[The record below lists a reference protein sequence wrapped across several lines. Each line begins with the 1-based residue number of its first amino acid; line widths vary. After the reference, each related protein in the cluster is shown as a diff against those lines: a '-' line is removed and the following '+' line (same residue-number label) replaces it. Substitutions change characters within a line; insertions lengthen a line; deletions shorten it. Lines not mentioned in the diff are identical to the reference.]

1 MKDLASNLAALLI
14 DKGLSFTP
22 SNAVI
27 KQQLEKKAREFGI
40 PLTVTPCL
48 EVDDDNWLLEI
59 DRESEGIII
68 SVSISNDRIKDL
80 VNIFAK
86 SFLEGPDKAK
96 DEFQK
101 FMKRIFIIE
110 A

>member
-1 MKDLASNLAALLI
+1 MRDLASNLTELLI

-22 SNAVI
+22 SHTVI

-40 PLTVTPCL
+40 PLTITPCL
-48 EVDDDNWLLEI
+48 EADNDTWVLEI
-59 DRESEGIII
+59 DRESEGIVI

-80 VNIFAK
+80 VSIFAK

-110 A
+110 S

>member
-22 SNAVI
+22 SHTVI

-40 PLTVTPCL
+40 PLTITPCL
-48 EVDDDNWLLEI
+48 EADDDTWVLEI
-59 DRESEGIII
+59 DRESEGIVI

-80 VNIFAK
+80 VSIFAK

-101 FMKRIFIIE
+101 FMKRIFIIK